1 LAVQALTRAGTKP
14 QAAAGRI
21 GVIDIGSNSI
31 RLVVFAGNGR
41 APMTLFNEKVLC
53 GLGRGLDASG
63 RLNDAGVKLALE
75 NLARFVWLARAMEVT
90 RLDLLATAAVRDAE
104 NGPTFVGDVERRC
117 GVKVRII
124 SGTEEARLSALG
136 VLSGIPG
143 ADGVMGDLG
152 GGSLE
157 LVVLNKGRIGA
168 HTTLPLGPIRLMES
182 VLNDIDAARKVVDEH
197 LDEVPWLSQAKG
209 RDFHPVG
216 GAWRN
221 LARIHMEQAGH
232 PLHVIHE
239 YAIER
244 REAEDLARLVGRLS
258 KRTLITI
265 PGMSKRR
272 AETLPFAALVLER
285 ILRTAR
291 PARILF
297 SAHGLRE
304 GHIFDQLSPE
314 EKARDPLIAACQE
327 LAQLDGRFGDT
338 GELLDDWIAPLF
350 KGDDARRLRLRRA
363 ACTLSDIGWRE
374 HPDYRAEQVFARIV
388 HLPVGGIDHVGRIS
402 IAYAI
407 YVRYG
412 SEEPTMQMAKL
423 LTMLSDE
430 DREYW
435 KRVGL
440 ALRLAFS
447 VSAATPAV
455 LKETAV
461 RMGDAKIRLLLPKGQ
476 EALFGESVERRF
488 NALGRAFDREIELS
502 IAR

>member
-1 LAVQALTRAGTKP
+1 
-14 QAAAGRI
+14 
-21 GVIDIGSNSI
+21 
-31 RLVVFAGNGR
+31 
-41 APMTLFNEKVLC
+41 
-53 GLGRGLDASG
+53 
-63 RLNDAGVKLALE
+63 
-75 NLARFVWLARAMEVT
+75 
-90 RLDLLATAAVRDAE
+90 
-104 NGPTFVGDVERRC
+104 
-117 GVKVRII
+117 
-124 SGTEEARLSALG
+124 
-136 VLSGIPG
+136 
-143 ADGVMGDLG
+143 
-152 GGSLE
+152 
-157 LVVLNKGRIGA
+157 
-168 HTTLPLGPIRLMES
+168 MES
-182 VLNDIDAARKVVDEH
+182 VLNDLDAARKVVDEH
-197 LDEVPWLSQAKG
+197 LDDVSWLAQAKG

-221 LARIHMEQAGH
+221 LARIHMEQIGH

-304 GHIFDQLSPE
+304 GHIFDLLSPD

-388 HLPVGGIDHVGRIS
+388 RICRS
-402 IAYAI
+402 AASTMSAASPSPDAVYA
-407 YVRYG
+407 RYG
-412 SEEPTMQMAKL
+412 SDEPTMQMAKL

-435 KRVGL
+435 KRRRFGAAAGL
-440 ALRLAFS
+440 LRQRRNARRTQGNRRPHGRRQDPAAAAQRAGGAVRRKCRTPLQRAGPRLRPRHRTLDRALRNLSQRVGNGGVGGDSDIEAGYPAS
-447 VSAATPAV
+447 PSGMILMPLPATVRPMRPA
-455 LKETAV
+455 
-461 RMGDAKIRLLLPKGQ
+461 
-476 EALFGESVERRF
+476 
-488 NALGRAFDREIELS
+488 
-502 IAR
+502 

>member
-1 LAVQALTRAGTKP
+1 
-14 QAAAGRI
+14 
-21 GVIDIGSNSI
+21 
-31 RLVVFAGNGR
+31 
-41 APMTLFNEKVLC
+41 M
-53 GLGRGLDASG
+53 
-63 RLNDAGVKLALE
+63 
-75 NLARFVWLARAMEVT
+75 
-90 RLDLLATAAVRDAE
+90 
-104 NGPTFVGDVERRC
+104 
-117 GVKVRII
+117 
-124 SGTEEARLSALG
+124 
-136 VLSGIPG
+136 
-143 ADGVMGDLG
+143 
-152 GGSLE
+152 
-157 LVVLNKGRIGA
+157 
-168 HTTLPLGPIRLMES
+168 
-182 VLNDIDAARKVVDEH
+182 
-197 LDEVPWLSQAKG
+197 
-209 RDFHPVG
+209 
-216 GAWRN
+216 
-221 LARIHMEQAGH
+221 
-232 PLHVIHE
+232 IHE

-407 YVRYG
+407 FVRYG
-412 SEEPTMQMAKL
+412 SEEPTMEMARL

-430 DREYW
+430 DREHW

-461 RMGDAKIRLLLPKGQ
+461 RMGDARIRLLLPKGQ

-488 NALGRAFDREIELS
+488 NALGRAFDRDIELS

>member
-1 LAVQALTRAGTKP
+1 MAVQTLSRPGARPQAGT
-14 QAAAGRI
+14 GRV

-41 APMTLFNEKVLC
+41 SPMTLFNEKVLC

-63 RLNDAGVKLALE
+63 RLNEAGVKLALE

-104 NGPTFVGDVERRC
+104 NGPAFVGEVEKRC

-124 SGTEEARLSALG
+124 SGTEEARLSASG

-143 ADGVMGDLG
+143 ADGIMGDLG

-157 LVVLNKGRIGA
+157 LVVLNKGRIGS

-182 VLNDIDAARKVVDEH
+182 VLNDLDAARNVVDEH
-197 LDEVPWLSQAKG
+197 LQGVEWLPQAKG

-221 LARIHMEQAGH
+221 IARIHMEQVDH

-239 YAIER
+239 YAIGR
-244 REAEDLARLVGRLS
+244 REAEDLVRLVGRLS
-258 KRTLITI
+258 KRTLVSI

-285 ILRTAR
+285 ILRIAR

-304 GHIFDQLSPE
+304 GHLYDQLSPE
-314 EKARDPLIAACQE
+314 EKARDPLIAACQD

-338 GELLDDWIAPLF
+338 GELLNEWISPLF
-350 KGDDARRLRLRRA
+350 KGGDSRQARLRLA

-374 HPDYRAEQVFARIV
+374 HPDYRAAQVFSRIV
-388 HLPVGGIDHVGRIS
+388 HLPVGGIDHSGRIA
-402 IAYAI
+402 IAYTI
-407 YVRYG
+407 FVRYG
-412 SEEPTMQMAKL
+412 SEEPTPEITRL
-423 LTMLSDE
+423 LTMLNDE
-430 DREYW
+430 ERDHWR
-435 KRVGL
+435 RVGL

-455 LKETAV
+455 LRETAI

-476 EALFGESVERRF
+476 EAMFGESVERRF
-488 NALGRAFDREIELS
+488 NALGKAFDRAVEVS

>member
-1 LAVQALTRAGTKP
+1 
-14 QAAAGRI
+14 
-21 GVIDIGSNSI
+21 
-31 RLVVFAGNGR
+31 
-41 APMTLFNEKVLC
+41 
-53 GLGRGLDASG
+53 
-63 RLNDAGVKLALE
+63 
-75 NLARFVWLARAMEVT
+75 
-90 RLDLLATAAVRDAE
+90 
-104 NGPTFVGDVERRC
+104 
-117 GVKVRII
+117 
-124 SGTEEARLSALG
+124 
-136 VLSGIPG
+136 
-143 ADGVMGDLG
+143 
-152 GGSLE
+152 
-157 LVVLNKGRIGA
+157 
-168 HTTLPLGPIRLMES
+168 
-182 VLNDIDAARKVVDEH
+182 
-197 LDEVPWLSQAKG
+197 
-209 RDFHPVG
+209 
-216 GAWRN
+216 
-221 LARIHMEQAGH
+221 MEQAGH

-407 YVRYG
+407 FVRYG
-412 SEEPTMQMAKL
+412 SEEPTAEMAKL
-423 LTMLSDE
+423 LTMLSDD
-430 DREYW
+430 DRDYW
-435 KRVGL
+435 QRVGL
-440 ALRLAFS
+440 GAAAGILRQRRDAGRARGKPPSAWATRGSACCCPRGRRRCSARASSAASMRWAAPSTATSNSRSRVKNRSSAQLDLARDLHHRARLAVLRAGDAVLAAIDARGPAAAGRLTPAKRERWTLVSAS
-447 VSAATPAV
+447 VSVASTRARRRGRSNGWFPGRPPARPRASAQNTSAGTSVPRLSAA
-455 LKETAV
+455 
-461 RMGDAKIRLLLPKGQ
+461 
-476 EALFGESVERRF
+476 
-488 NALGRAFDREIELS
+488 
-502 IAR
+502 

>member
-1 LAVQALTRAGTKP
+1 LAVQALTRPAAKP
-14 QAAAGRI
+14 HAAAARI
-21 GVIDIGSNSI
+21 GVIDVGSNSI
-31 RLVVFAGNGR
+31 RLVVFAGSGR

-63 RLNDAGVKLALE
+63 RLNEGGVKLALE
-75 NLARFVWLARAMEVT
+75 NLARFVWLARAMDVN

-104 NGPTFVGDVERRC
+104 NGPAFVGEVERRC

-124 SGTEEARLSALG
+124 TGTEEARLSASG

-143 ADGVMGDLG
+143 ADGIMGDLG

-157 LVVLNKGRIGA
+157 LVVLNKGRIGS
-168 HTTLPLGPIRLMES
+168 HTTLPLGPIRLMEN
-182 VLNDIDAARKVVDEH
+182 VLNDIDAARDVVDKH
-197 LDEVPWLSQAKG
+197 LDRVDWLNQAKG

-221 LARIHMEQAGH
+221 LARMHMEQVGH

-244 REAEDLARLVGRLS
+244 REAEELARLVSRLS
-258 KRTLITI
+258 KRTLVSI

-285 ILRTAR
+285 ILRIAR

-304 GHIFDQLSPE
+304 GHLYDVLPAE
-314 EKARDPLIAACQE
+314 EKARDPLLAACQE
-327 LAQLDGRFGDT
+327 LARHDSRFGDT

-350 KGDDARRLRLRRA
+350 KGDDAKRVRLRRA

-374 HPDYRAEQVFARIV
+374 HPDYRATQVFQRIV
-388 HLPVGGIDHVGRIS
+388 HLPVGGIDHAGRVS
-402 IAYAI
+402 VAYTI
-407 YVRYG
+407 FVRYG
-412 SEEPTMQMAKL
+412 SDEPTADMSEL
-423 LTMLSDE
+423 LTLVGDD

-435 KRVGL
+435 RRVGL

-461 RMGDAKIRLLLPKGQ
+461 RMGDSKIRLLLPKGQ

-488 NALGRAFDREIELS
+488 NALGKAFDRAVEVS